1 MATFLGAVENSKVVT
16 IEKWLVGDKYFYW
29 IIDYKTKEPID
40 GFSKKYQAL
49 DAINRWGYIRKNK
62 QIKIIK

>member
-1 MATFLGAVENSKVVT
+1 MSIFLGSIQNSRVVT
-16 IEKWLVGDKYFYW
+16 IEKWLVDNKYFYW

-49 DAINRWGYIRKNK
+49 DAVNRWGYIRKNK
-62 QIKIIK
+62 QIKIKK